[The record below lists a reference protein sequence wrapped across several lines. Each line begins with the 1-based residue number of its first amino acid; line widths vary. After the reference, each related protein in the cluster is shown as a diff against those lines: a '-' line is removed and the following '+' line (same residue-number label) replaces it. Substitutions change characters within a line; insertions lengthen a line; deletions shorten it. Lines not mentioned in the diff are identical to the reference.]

1 MNVPTS
7 TADPVVL
14 PPSVEFDNRDAV
26 YEYYR
31 THRAPRARA
40 RLFYAIT
47 AYRKRPAV
55 HYADGARTAI
65 RGLIRDNR
73 RMIIAI
79 NHVSV
84 EDPRTVAAFAWRSV
98 FRPRIGRIR
107 VLAKDELFLEPG
119 QRSRIDIMGA
129 IPVFRGKDHGPRAA
143 YAAGQQLMDVCVG
156 RMVDGDDLALFPEGT
171 CNETD
176 PSRVQTI
183 GTGIG
188 HIAARARKA
197 GAAPVFVFLGLT
209 YGLDGRATFYLDEPL
224 PDFPERP
231 AEITRVVATRMQ
243 RALDGAIAAVR

>member
-31 THRAPRARA
+31 THRAPRTRA

-55 HYADGARTAI
+55 HYADGARAAI

-73 RMIIAI
+73 RMLIAI

-84 EDPRTVAAFAWRSV
+84 EDPPTVAAFAWRSV
-98 FRPRIGRIR
+98 FRPRIGHIR
-107 VLAKDELFLEPG
+107 VLAKDELFIEPG

-209 YGLDGRATFYLDEPL
+209 YGPDGRATFYLDEPL

-231 AEITRVVATRMQ
+231 AEITRVVGARMQ